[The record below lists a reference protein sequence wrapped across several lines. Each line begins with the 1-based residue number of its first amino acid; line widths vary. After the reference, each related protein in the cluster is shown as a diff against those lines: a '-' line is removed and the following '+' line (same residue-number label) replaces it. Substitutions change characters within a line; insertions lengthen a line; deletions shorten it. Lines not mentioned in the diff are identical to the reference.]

1 MLFSDE
7 LFIRLQRFRAQRR
20 GRWVSGAGLPSLLR
34 GLFTRSTFDLSA
46 ADFYIWYCIMQLN
59 RGNNN
64 FHIAIM
70 PTALI
75 DRARECLLRNPEVKF
90 TANEIASWVFKKYE
104 TEYLDKMNLSEA
116 DYSEADYI
124 KKLSADVSSSKN
136 RLLEKYPEIKT
147 TEERPRKFY
156 YTDTSDSDE
165 TEEFETEEA
174 SKSAQIPATAT
185 VETAQDRQPNE
196 HELYPILTEFL
207 RAELEIYSKRIDEKR
222 SKNAKGPKGN
232 HWLFPDV
239 VAMEILSNDWDDKI
253 TECVTLYGDKKTQL
267 WSFEV
272 KIKVNRSNVR
282 EVFFQA
288 VSNSSW
294 ANFGYLVASEI
305 EGVETIKELRIL
317 SGVHGIGVIQ
327 LNVENPAESQIM
339 IPAKERIEV
348 DWNTANRLVEEN
360 TDFEQYIV
368 KIRQFLKSS
377 NKEDFNPIG
386 WDTIIPED

>member
-1 MLFSDE
+1 M
-7 LFIRLQRFRAQRR
+7 
-20 GRWVSGAGLPSLLR
+20 SLK
-34 GLFTRSTFDLSA
+34 
-46 ADFYIWYCIMQLN
+46 LN
-59 RGNNN
+59 DKV
-64 FHIAIM
+64 F
-70 PTALI
+70 
-75 DRARECLLRNPEVKF
+75 ECLSSNPEVKF
-90 TANEIASWVFKKYE
+90 TAKKIALWVFENYK
-104 TEYLDKMNLSEA
+104 TECLEKMNRSDALKTEKDLIQQIVSEIGTRRQRIQK
-116 DYSEADYI
+116 S
-124 KKLSADVSSSKN
+124 
-136 RLLEKYPEIKT
+136 YPNIKT

-156 YTDTSDSDE
+156 YTANSDSDE
-165 TEEFETEEA
+165 IEEIETDEPP
-174 SKSAQIPATAT
+174 KSAQIPSNAL
-185 VETAQDRQPNE
+185 VETAQGWQLTED
-196 HELYPILTEFL
+196 ELYPILMEFL
-207 RAELEIYSKRIDEKR
+207 RAELEIFSKRIDEKR

-317 SGVHGIGVIQ
+317 SGLHGIGVIQ
-327 LNVENPAESQIM
+327 LNVENPAESQIV

-360 TDFEQYIV
+360 TDFEEYIV

-377 NKEDFNPIG
+377 KKEDFNPIG